1 LKHGDKNSHNYR
13 FRRLESRNK
22 IILFGIILYYSW
34 VILYIF
40 ASWKYPDIIT
50 YMESKILLALR
61 DFLLNLGVSS
71 HYVELTTYVV
81 TIFFIASAAWIA
93 DWITKRIILGI
104 IKALAAKSKTIWDD
118 ILVEKRFFHRLAHFI
133 PIFIVYHMAGEALK
147 GYAGTLHFIQLIT
160 YSYAIFIGMR
170 VIDAFLNSIIEIYN
184 TLPNAKNR
192 SIKGYIQVGKII
204 VYFIG
209 SLVILSVLLDKDLML
224 LLGGLGAMTAVLLL
238 IFKDTIMGL
247 VGGIQL
253 AANDI
258 IRIGDWIEMP
268 SRLADGTVIDISLNT
283 VKIQNADMTI
293 TTIPTYALVNESFY
307 NWRGIDEAG
316 GRRIKRSILID
327 MKSIHFVDEAQ
338 LKKFRSVKQLEEHI
352 LRLES
357 EKQILDISTGV
368 TNIGLFRRYL
378 ELYLKEHPK
387 IKPDM
392 TLVVRQ
398 RQPTENGLPIEIY
411 VFTRERSFKQY
422 EEVQSEIF
430 DHILAIL
437 PEFRLHVF
445 QNPTGEDFKV
455 IRN

>member
-1 LKHGDKNSHNYR
+1 
-13 FRRLESRNK
+13 
-22 IILFGIILYYSW
+22 
-34 VILYIF
+34 
-40 ASWKYPDIIT
+40 
-50 YMESKILLALR
+50 MESKILLALR
-61 DFLLNLGVSS
+61 DLLLNLGVSS

-81 TIFFIASAAWIA
+81 TIALIAFAAWVA
-93 DWITKRIILGI
+93 DWVTKRIILGM
-104 IKALAAKSKTIWDD
+104 IKVLAAKSKTIWDH

-147 GYAGTLHFIQLIT
+147 GYAATLHFIQLVT

-170 VIDAFLNSIIEIYN
+170 VLDAFLNSSMEFYY
-184 TLPNAKNR
+184 TLSNAKNR
-192 SIKGYIQVGKII
+192 SIKGYIQVAKIM

-209 SLVILSVLLDKDLML
+209 SLVILSVLLGKDLKL

-293 TTIPTYALVNESFY
+293 TTIPTYALVNESFN

-327 MKSIHFVDEAQ
+327 MKSVHFIDETH
-338 LKKFRSVKQLEEHI
+338 LLNFRSVTPLEEYI
-352 LRLES
+352 IRLES
-357 EKQILDISTGV
+357 EKQILSTHSGV

-378 ELYLKEHPK
+378 EMYLNGHPK
-387 IKPDM
+387 IRPDM

-398 RQPTENGLPIEIY
+398 GQSTENGLPIEIY
-411 VFTRERSFKQY
+411 VFTKERSFKAY
-422 EEVQSEIF
+422 EDVQSEIF

-437 PEFRLHVF
+437 PEFGLHVF
-445 QNPTGEDFKV
+445 QNPTV
-455 IRN
+455 

>member
-1 LKHGDKNSHNYR
+1 
-13 FRRLESRNK
+13 
-22 IILFGIILYYSW
+22 
-34 VILYIF
+34 
-40 ASWKYPDIIT
+40 
-50 YMESKILLALR
+50 MESKILLALR
-61 DFLLNLGVSS
+61 DLLLNLGVSV
-71 HYVELTTYVV
+71 HYVELSTYVV
-81 TIFFIASAAWIA
+81 TIILIAMAAWLA
-93 DWITKRIILGI
+93 DWVAKRIILTF
-104 IKALAAKSKTIWDD
+104 IKAVAAKSKTIWDD

-133 PIFIVYHMAGEALK
+133 PIFMVYHMAGEALK
-147 GYAGTLHFIQLIT
+147 GYPNTLHFIQLVT
-160 YSYAIFIGMR
+160 SSYAIFIGMR
-170 VIDAFLNSIIEIYN
+170 VFDAFLNSSMEIYN

-192 SIKGYIQVGKII
+192 SIKGYIQVTKII

-238 IFKDTIMGL
+238 VFKDAILGL

-258 IRIGDWIEMP
+258 IRLGDWIEMP
-268 SRLADGTVIDISLNT
+268 SRLADGTVIDISLST

-316 GRRIKRSILID
+316 GRRIKRSIVID
-327 MKSIHFVDEAQ
+327 MKSVRFLDESQ
-338 LKKFRSVKQLEEHI
+338 LAKFRLVKVLEEHI
-352 LRLES
+352 IKLES
-357 EKQILDISTGV
+357 EKQILNTSTGV
-368 TNIGLFRRYL
+368 TNMGLFMKYL
-378 ELYLKEHPK
+378 EFYLKGHPK
-387 IKPDM
+387 IKPEM

-411 VFTRERSFKQY
+411 VFTKERGLKAY

-437 PEFRLHVF
+437 PEFGLHVF
-445 QNPTGEDFKV
+445 QNPTGEDFKLL
-455 IRN
+455 RN

>member
-1 LKHGDKNSHNYR
+1 
-13 FRRLESRNK
+13 
-22 IILFGIILYYSW
+22 
-34 VILYIF
+34 
-40 ASWKYPDIIT
+40 
-50 YMESKILLALR
+50 MESKILLALR
-61 DFLLNLGVSS
+61 DLLLSLGISN
-71 HYVELTTYVV
+71 HYVELSTYVV
-81 TIFFIASAAWIA
+81 TILFIIFVAWIA
-93 DWITKRIILGI
+93 DWITKKIILNI
-104 IKALAAKSKTIWDD
+104 IKVLAAKSKTIWDD
-118 ILVEKRFFHRLAHFI
+118 ILVEKRFFHRMAHFI

-147 GYAGTLHFIQLIT
+147 GYAATLHFIQLLA

-170 VIDAFLNSIIEIYN
+170 VFEAFLNSTIEIYN
-184 TLPNAKNR
+184 TLPNAKSR
-192 SIKGYIQVGKII
+192 SIKGYIQVAKII
-204 VYFIG
+204 VYFVG
-209 SLVILSVLLDKDLML
+209 SLIILSVLLDKDLGL

-238 IFKDTIMGL
+238 VFKDTIMGL

-258 IRIGDWIEMP
+258 IRLGDWIEMP

-327 MKSIHFVDEAQ
+327 MKSVQFVNEAQ
-338 LKKFRSVKQLEEHI
+338 LGKFRLIKPLEEHI
-352 LRLES
+352 LKLES
-357 EKQILDISTGV
+357 EKQILHTSTGV

-378 ELYLKEHPK
+378 EIYLKGHPK
-387 IKPDM
+387 IRPDM

-411 VFTRERSFKQY
+411 VFTKERSLKPY

-437 PEFRLHVF
+437 PEFGLNVF
-445 QNPTGEDFKV
+445 QNPTGEDFKKM
-455 IRN
+455 IH

>member
-1 LKHGDKNSHNYR
+1 
-13 FRRLESRNK
+13 
-22 IILFGIILYYSW
+22 
-34 VILYIF
+34 
-40 ASWKYPDIIT
+40 
-50 YMESKILLALR
+50 MESKILLALR
-61 DFLLNLGVSS
+61 DLLLNWGVSI

-81 TIFFIASAAWIA
+81 TIITIAIAAWVA
-93 DWITKRIILGI
+93 DWVTNKIILSI
-104 IKALAAKSKTIWDD
+104 IKVLAAKSKTLWDD
-118 ILVEKRFFHRLAHFI
+118 ILVEKKFFHRLARFI
-133 PIFIVYHMAGEALK
+133 PIFIVFHMAGEALK

-170 VIDAFLNSIIEIYN
+170 VFDAVLNSSMEIYN
-184 TLPNAKNR
+184 TLPNARSR
-192 SIKGYIQVGKII
+192 SIKGYIQVAKII
-204 VYFIG
+204 VYCIG
-209 SLVILSVLLDKDLML
+209 SLIILSVLLDKDLT
-224 LLGGLGAMTAVLLL
+224 GIIAGLGAMTAVLLL
-238 IFKDTIMGL
+238 VFKDTIMGL

-307 NWRGIDEAG
+307 NWRGIDEAR

-327 MKSIHFVDEAQ
+327 MKSVHFVDEV
-338 LKKFRSVKQLEEHI
+338 LLNKFRLIKPLEEHI
-352 LRLES
+352 LKLES
-357 EKQILDISTGV
+357 DKQILDANTGV

-378 ELYLKEHPK
+378 EIYLKNHPK
-387 IKPDM
+387 IRQDM
-392 TLVVRQ
+392 TQVVRQ

-411 VFTRERSFKQY
+411 AFAKEFSLKPF

-437 PEFRLHVF
+437 PEFGLQVF
-445 QNPTGEDFKV
+445 QNPTGEDFRRIIK
-455 IRN
+455 